1 MQLQT
6 CKKSIKHS
14 LRGTLRGGD
23 LKRLCI
29 PAIVY
34 NITEVF
40 PCETCG
46 FIVKFKY
53 LLGKCGADLL
63 QAEKGW
69 ICKLF

>member
-1 MQLQT
+1 
-6 CKKSIKHS
+6 
-14 LRGTLRGGD
+14 
-23 LKRLCI
+23 
-29 PAIVY
+29 VY

-63 QAEKGW
+63 QAQKGFDLQAFFEKSALLLRMTRKHGGRSA
-69 ICKLF
+69 